1 MTNEEIISKK
11 FDESVVGIDEALLK
25 NENAYYNYV
34 VNMPQ
39 HLQVVY
45 TVTVFH
51 NQVYNGG
58 LHQYFF
64 NRYGMFGYVVIDH
77 LKLIKC
83 YSRAS
88 ILEKAIKE
96 INKEDWSETEFRKR
110 VFSRTIKRITDF
122 DEDLFD
128 FLNTLDNE
136 YYELEDEEDLEVY
149 LGEYL
154 KSF

>member
-1 MTNEEIISKK
+1 MTNDEIIKEK
-11 FDESVVGIDEALLK
+11 FDESVIGIDEKILK
-25 NENAYYNYV
+25 NENAYYNHV

-39 HLQVVY
+39 HLQLVY
-45 TVTVFH
+45 TVIVFH

-64 NRYGMFGYVVIDH
+64 NKYGMFGYRVIEY

-83 YSRAS
+83 YKRVN

-96 INKEDWSETEFRKR
+96 INKEGWSEAEFRKR
-110 VFSRTIKRITDF
+110 VFSRTIKKVTDF

-128 FLNTLDNE
+128 FLDELDDE
-136 YYELEDEEDLEVY
+136 YYELEDEEDLEIY

-154 KSF
+154 KSL

>member
-1 MTNEEIISKK
+1 MTNEEIIGEK
-11 FDESVVGIDEALLK
+11 FDESVIGIDEALLK
-25 NENAYYNYV
+25 NENAYYDYV

-45 TVTVFH
+45 TVIVFH

-64 NRYGMFGYVVIDH
+64 NKYGMFGYIVVEY

-83 YSRAS
+83 YKRAD
-88 ILEKAIKE
+88 ILERAIKE
-96 INKEDWSETEFRKR
+96 INQEGWSEAEFRKR
-110 VFSRTIKRITDF
+110 VFGRTIKRITDF
-122 DEDLFD
+122 DDGLFN
-128 FLNTLDNE
+128 FLDALDDE

-149 LGEYL
+149 LGKYL
-154 KSF
+154 KGL